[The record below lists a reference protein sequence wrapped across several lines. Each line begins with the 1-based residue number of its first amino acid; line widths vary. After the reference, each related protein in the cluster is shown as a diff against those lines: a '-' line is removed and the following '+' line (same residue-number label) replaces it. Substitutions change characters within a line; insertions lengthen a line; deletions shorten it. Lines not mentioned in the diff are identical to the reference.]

1 MFTNSLHSFL
11 FLEYENFSS
20 KILDAEKIE
29 EGCSSQCEPERH
41 TSSPLQSCSN
51 FLPEYFLT
59 GSPKTP
65 KKNEMEGIEN
75 SPMPFPRWSKSAS
88 GRTSLSK
95 LATWSKVVSHRRMSD
110 PFPHKSM
117 ELGHFSADDVYSLS
131 DDEDSNHCFH
141 DSHLPNR
148 CSKSDCQNDVVLG
161 NIDGSALYNSSKSHL
176 ESKNLGDDKM
186 YKTALNQLCSI
197 KQAIKRKYPGTEIS
211 QSYVSSS
218 EDLEKNDGV
227 SSQKRKPDLINLST
241 LKVANTIIDSH
252 S

>member
-1 MFTNSLHSFL
+1 MCVFLDLADFETKSSNS
-11 FLEYENFSS
+11 
-20 KILDAEKIE
+20 AKIE
-29 EGCSSQCEPERH
+29 QGCSSQSEPERH

-51 FLPEYFLT
+51 FLPEYFPS
-59 GSPKTP
+59 GSSKCS

-75 SPMPFPRWSKSAS
+75 SPCPFPRWSKNPT

-110 PFPHKSM
+110 PFPHRNM
-117 ELGHFSADDVYSLS
+117 ELAHSSADDVYSLS
-131 DDEDSNHCFH
+131 DDEDSDHCFH
-141 DSHLPNR
+141 STYVCDTRLGR
-148 CSKSDCQNDVVLG
+148 TFRQNDRHSSFEDVESNTGLT
-161 NIDGSALYNSSKSHL
+161 SFTKSYFEPKNSSY
-176 ESKNLGDDKM
+176 DKI
-186 YKTALNQLCSI
+186 YKTALDQLCTI

-218 EDLEKNDGV
+218 ENLDKHQEG

-241 LKVANTIIDSH
+241 LKVANILLDSE